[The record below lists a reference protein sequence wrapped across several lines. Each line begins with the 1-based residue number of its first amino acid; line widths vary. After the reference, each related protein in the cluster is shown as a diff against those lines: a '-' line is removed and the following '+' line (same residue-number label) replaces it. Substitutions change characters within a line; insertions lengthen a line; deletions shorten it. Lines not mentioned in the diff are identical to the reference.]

1 MGTITNPND
10 TGGIVLLI
18 ATFIAKR
25 LGSPDVHK
33 ILKRL
38 WLGALV
44 LGLIAVVII
53 FGLIFRACNRP
64 AKLDEVKIQ
73 KIQKAIAKA
82 DRAEMEQTLVESR
95 LAEQQIIEDTEEAE
109 AVKEQTVKDARKEAE
124 AMTNKELAEALEGFV
139 R

>member
-1 MGTITNPND
+1 M
-10 TGGIVLLI
+10 LLI
-18 ATFIAKR
+18 ATFIAS
-25 LGSPDVHK
+25 LIGSPDVHK

-38 WLGALV
+38 WLGALI

-64 AKLDEVKIQ
+64 AKLDEKQIQ
-73 KIQKAIAKA
+73 KVQKAIAKA

-124 AMTNKELAEALEGFV
+124 AMTNKELAEALEGMV
-139 R
+139 NR

>member
-1 MGTITNPND
+1 M
-10 TGGIVLLI
+10 LLI
-18 ATFIAKR
+18 ATFIASR
-25 LGSPDVHK
+25 IGSPDVHK

-53 FGLIFRACNRP
+53 FGLIFRACNKPPR
-64 AKLDEVKIQ
+64 LDEKAIQ
-73 KIQKAIAKA
+73 KVQKAIAKA

-124 AMTNKELAEALEGFV
+124 AMTNKELAEALEGMIS